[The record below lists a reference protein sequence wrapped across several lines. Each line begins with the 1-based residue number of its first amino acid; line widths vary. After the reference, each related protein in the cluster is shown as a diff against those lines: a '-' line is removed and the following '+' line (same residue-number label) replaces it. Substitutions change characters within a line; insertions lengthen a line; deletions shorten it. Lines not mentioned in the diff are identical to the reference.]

1 MGDPP
6 LKRILFVCIEN
17 SNRSQ
22 MAEGWAH
29 VLNDGSWEVR
39 SGGSKPSRIVNPS
52 AVEAM
57 KEIGIDIS
65 RQVPKDLPEAS
76 DGEWDILVTLGCK
89 DACPDIPAKER
100 VDWDI
105 PDPKGKPLGYVREVR
120 DVVKSMVKSVMG
132 KG

>member
-6 LKRILFVCIEN
+6 MKRILFVCIEN

-29 VLNDGSWEVR
+29 AVNDGSWEVR
-39 SGGSKPSRIVNPS
+39 SGGSKPGRIVNPS

-57 KEIGIDIS
+57 KEVGIDIS
-65 RQVPKDLPEAS
+65 RQVPKDLPDTSE
-76 DGEWDILVTLGCK
+76 GEWDVLVTLGCR
-89 DACPDIPAKER
+89 DACPSLPAKTR

-105 PDPKGKPLGYVREVR
+105 PDPKGKPLGYVRQMR
-120 DVVKSMVKSVMG
+120 DVIKSMVKSVMG
-132 KG
+132 K